1 MKETSVTTHIL
12 PRGVGETKNQ
22 PSGGRKE
29 EIQRPWESFLGD
41 DGAMLGDDGAM
52 LFSQQPDTEG
62 SAHQGL
68 LKGCSIR
75 TA

>member
-1 MKETSVTTHIL
+1 ML
-12 PRGVGETKNQ
+12 PPTYSLEGWARQKNQ

-29 EIQRPWESFLGD
+29 EIQRPWESF
-41 DGAMLGDDGAM
+41 LGDDGAM